1 MRRVSILFGGGHLEI
16 CRALL
21 VAIKC
26 GCIHNN
32 IIIATIYFL
41 KLKVHVQVY
50 GLLRVMLIST
60 EICVGNF
67 NSSSKFC
74 YSTY

>member
-1 MRRVSILFGGGHLEI
+1 MRRVSILFGGWSFRGLQSNTG
-16 CRALL
+16 LL
-21 VAIKC
+21 SNV
-26 GCIHNN
+26 GVS
-32 IIIATIYFL
+32 IIYYYYCYNFL

-50 GLLRVMLIST
+50 GLLRVVLIST

>member
-1 MRRVSILFGGGHLEI
+1 MNVLHIWHI
-16 CRALL
+16 RA
-21 VAIKC
+21 IP
-26 GCIHNN
+26 
-32 IIIATIYFL
+32 TYRIYRLYDYCYNFL

-50 GLLRVMLIST
+50 GLLRVVLIST

-74 YSTY
+74 YSTYVTFHD